1 MLLHNVSNTRAHHPH
16 PSTHTHGTHTHTH
29 TNTGQALLVA
39 PLQFTALV
47 INSTSVSLSWE
58 APLSQTTNE
67 LLSYMV
73 TFVHPDGRLITEH
86 VGGGVTSTVI
96 SDLTPGVSYR
106 FQLAAVYSH
115 DTSPT
120 TSSEIILPGGLT
132 SECAGGLTSECAGGL
147 ISECAGGLTSECAGG
162 LTSECAGGLTSE
174 CAGGLTSECAGGL
187 TSECAGG
194 LTSECAIPC
203 WTITSDVQNCLGS

>member
-1 MLLHNVSNTRAHHPH
+1 MLLRNVSNTRAHHPH
-16 PSTHTHGTHTHTH
+16 PSTHTHSTHSHTHTH

-47 INSTSVSLSWE
+47 INSTAVSLSWE

-73 TFVHPDGRLITEH
+73 TFVHPDGRLITEL
-86 VGGGVTSTVI
+86 VGGGITSTVI
-96 SDLTPGVSYR
+96 SGLTPGVSYT

-120 TSSEIILPGGLT
+120 TSSEIILPGLT
-132 SECAGGLTSECAGGL
+132 SECD
-147 ISECAGGLTSECAGG
+147 
-162 LTSECAGGLTSE
+162 
-174 CAGGLTSECAGGL
+174 
-187 TSECAGG
+187 
-194 LTSECAIPC
+194 IPC
-203 WTITSDVQNCLGS
+203 CTITSDV